1 MMNPDKKI
9 DEETALAVLFA
20 NLKGKKK
27 KDYITTAK
35 CCRYLRK
42 QYGSLKKVADKVG
55 ISSEIIREF
64 DSLLDLPKEV
74 QQLISKRL
82 IKLDTGYRIS
92 MRIEGA
98 EKQTEIAKAV
108 LDLGAF
114 DARNVIEYA
123 RKNPKLSAEECKRR
137 VLKSKTVTEKLH
149 VFILPFPE
157 ETFQKLKAT
166 SKELKMA
173 PENLVR
179 KIVEE
184 WLTKQCA
191 H

>member
-1 MMNPDKKI
+1 MINPDKRMN
-9 DEETALAVLFA
+9 EETALAVLFA
-20 NLKGKKK
+20 NLKGRKK

-42 QYGSLKKVADKVG
+42 LYGSLKKVADKVG
-55 ISSEIIREF
+55 VSSEIIREF
-64 DSLLDLPKEV
+64 DSLLDLPKDV

-98 EKQTEIAKAV
+98 EKQREIANAV

-123 RKNPKLSAEECKRR
+123 RKNPKLPAEECKRR

-149 VFILPFPE
+149 IFILPLPG
-157 ETFQKLKAT
+157 ETFGKLTTTA
-166 SKELKMA
+166 KELKMK
-173 PENLVR
+173 PEDLVR
-179 KIVEE
+179 KIVQE
-184 WLTKQCA
+184 WLAKG
-191 H
+191 